1 MKPDKYLYI
10 LFAVLACMVVVYE
23 NGRHIMAK
31 AQENAV
37 QPIVV
42 SLDNSRG
49 EEIGEA
55 TLSETKKGVQIKLE
69 AEGLSPGIHAIHF
82 HEKGL
87 CEPPDF
93 QSAGP
98 HFNPYGKEH
107 GLDNPRGPHAG
118 DMQNIFA
125 DKNGNVKTT
134 IYNARVTLKKGKKN
148 SLQDADGS
156 ALVIHEKGDDQKTNP
171 SGNSGNRVACGVI
184 K

>member
-1 MKPDKYLYI
+1 MKFDKYLYI
-10 LFAVLACMVVVYE
+10 LFGILACIAVGYE

-55 TLSETKKGVQIKLE
+55 TLSETNKGVQIKLQ

-87 CEPPDF
+87 CEPPAF

-98 HFNPYGKEH
+98 HYNPYGKEH
-107 GLDNPRGPHAG
+107 GLENPRGPHAG
-118 DMQNIFA
+118 DMQNIFS

-134 IYNARVTLKKGKKN
+134 IYNPRVTLKKGKKN
-148 SLQDADGS
+148 SLRDMDGS
-156 ALVIHEKGDDQKTNP
+156 ALVVHEKGDDQKTNP
-171 SGNSGNRVACGVI
+171 AGNSGNRVACGVI